1 MNKHNSIALRIYV
14 VALLVLLVLAGVHGK
29 TYAITYGQA
38 DTNNQFSNVGAIV
51 VSIPGKGNFQF
62 CSGAL
67 IGDRVVL
74 TAGHC
79 TFLLSRDIA
88 AGKLEK
94 ANIKVSFDHLDPT
107 TPTGFWEVKEM
118 YTHPD
123 MQLTAMTASN
133 DIGIVVLAQSPA
145 LPFASLAPV
154 GYLDDL
160 KSQGLLRVTHAP
172 SNFNIVGYGA
182 QLDWP
187 PAQVEEESK
196 GRMFTTPEFQ
206 SLTSKWLHFTQNPVV
221 GNGGICYGD
230 SGGPTFWTTPDGIL
244 LVVGVNSWVGAVD
257 CNANGYSSRVD
268 LPEVRSFVDGILNQK

>member
-1 MNKHNSIALRIYV
+1 
-14 VALLVLLVLAGVHGK
+14 
-29 TYAITYGQA
+29 
-38 DTNNQFSNVGAIV
+38 
-51 VSIPGKGNFQF
+51 F

-67 IGDRVVL
+67 IGERVVL

-88 AGKLEK
+88 AGKLK
-94 ANIKVSFDHLDPT
+94 LANIKVSFDPLDAT
-107 TPTGFWEVKEM
+107 TPAGFWEVKEM

-133 DIGIVVLAQSPA
+133 DIGVVVLAQSPS
-145 LPFASLAPV
+145 LPLASLAPV

-187 PAQVEEESK
+187 PAQVVEESK

-206 SLTSKWLHFTQNPVV
+206 SLTSKWLHFNQNPVV

>member
-1 MNKHNSIALRIYV
+1 MKKHNSFTLRIYV
-14 VALLVLLVLAGVHGK
+14 VALLALLVLAGVHGK

-38 DTNNQFSNVGAIV
+38 DTNNQFSNVGAII

-62 CSGAL
+62 CSGTL

-79 TFLLSRDIA
+79 TFLLSSDIA
-88 AGKLEK
+88 AGKLEM

-107 TPTGFWEVKEM
+107 TPTSFWEVKEM

-154 GYLDDL
+154 GYLDGL

-187 PAQVEEESK
+187 PAQVAEESK

-206 SLTSKWLHFTQNPVV
+206 SLTSKWLHFNQNPAV

-230 SGGPTFWTTPDGIL
+230 SGGPTFWTTPVGIL

>member
-1 MNKHNSIALRIYV
+1 MKNSSALRIYV
-14 VALLVLLVLAGVHGK
+14 VALLVLMVLVGVHGK

-38 DTNNQFSNVGAIV
+38 DTNNQFSNVGAII

-62 CSGAL
+62 CSGTL
-67 IGDRVVL
+67 IGDRAVL

-88 AGKLEK
+88 AGKLEM

-133 DIGIVVLAQSPA
+133 DIGVVVLAQSPA
-145 LPFASLAPV
+145 LPLASLAPV

-187 PAQVEEESK
+187 PAQVVEESK

-206 SLTSKWLHFTQNPVV
+206 SLTSKWLHFNQNPVV

-257 CNANGYSSRVD
+257 CNANGYGSRVD
-268 LPEVRSFVDGILNQK
+268 LHEVRSFVDGILNQK